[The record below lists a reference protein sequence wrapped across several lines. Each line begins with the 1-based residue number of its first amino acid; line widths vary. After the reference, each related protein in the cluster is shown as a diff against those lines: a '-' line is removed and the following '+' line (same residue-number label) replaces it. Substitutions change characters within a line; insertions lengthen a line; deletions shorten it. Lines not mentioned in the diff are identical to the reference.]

1 MRLCAAFV
9 PVRLR
14 LLSTRQRLCKPEV
27 TGVDPGTL
35 HRSTE
40 RFVQRKRPVTGL
52 ASSLTRDAHRIKRLP
67 YEVPA
72 EVIYSNRRARQAASY
87 AMIPPAWIIA
97 VRPPN

>member
-1 MRLCAAFV
+1 LQAGGH
-9 PVRLR
+9 
-14 LLSTRQRLCKPEV
+14 
-27 TGVDPGTL
+27 GVDPGTL

-97 VRPPN
+97 VRPPNWTNRSTLR